1 MSIKVVMNSAAIEAI
16 LSSPEVQGD
25 LRERAERIKA
35 RADSVGSGKYEVSQR
50 TGRKGGRPY
59 WVVHVPEGDWQTYYS
74 NKKHNTLQNAL
85 DAGR

>member
-1 MSIKVVMNSAAIEAI
+1 MGFGVVINSAAAEAI
-16 LSSPEVQGD
+16 LSSPEVQND
-25 LRERAERIKA
+25 LAERAERIRAK
-35 RADSVGSGKYEVSQR
+35 ADSMGSGKYEVSQR
-50 TGRKGGRPY
+50 PGKKGGRPY